1 MRLSKIANGYNI
13 HHALSPPITFSC
25 QFKLLERSISL
36 YSDFTFWKRIDDFDI
51 SVPLSPKCVARILED
66 ILSQPASTPFG
77 LALTDFLPD
86 ERLLCL
92 QFDIFWF
99 LLISLPSS
107 VGKFLVSHACSF
119 TFPFFLN
126 LFSNSK
132 LHHTIYC
139 TNNGE
144 IWIIFLIRK
153 NFHCLVV
160 FYLSKWQ
167 NKLTLVLKLLQVFN
181 TCHSFTKSCLSSLQK
196 DASRTQILKYPIHI
210 PKN

>member
-1 MRLSKIANGYNI
+1 M
-13 HHALSPPITFSC
+13 
-25 QFKLLERSISL
+25 
-36 YSDFTFWKRIDDFDI
+36 
-51 SVPLSPKCVARILED
+51 
-66 ILSQPASTPFG
+66 LSQQTTTLFV
-77 LALTDFLPD
+77 LALTNF
-86 ERLLCL
+86 CL
-92 QFDIFWF
+92 TKGSCVC
-99 LLISLPSS
+99 SLTFFGFFNSFFK
-107 VGKFLVSHACSF
+107 VQRGELLVSHACSF